1 MATWDSTG
9 RYMSE
14 KPLGQAHLQEGPM
27 NYAGMGR
34 GYAGITDPDRL
45 MAPRGES
52 LAMSAALDNQAQ
64 SSLDEREVLA
74 KFGGWQNYNA
84 WWNSLPQEQRPTN
97 YAQVKAMIGEGPAPS
112 GTPAPPVAAP
122 AQATAAAAMP
132 PVTPAVA
139 SPGGGGER
147 ARVSQADVTSAL
159 MGAGYPN
166 ETTIDT
172 PPPTAPGRGG
182 RISFSPLNITDA
194 GPFGS
199 AMSGMAGT
207 LGAAGSVAGGLGA
220 AARGA
225 VPSPGGAYSM
235 DLSGSPA
242 NIQPSPG
249 VDGTWPAG
257 APWEGSRLAQPDG
270 TWPMGAG
277 YQDPMPKAGDGSWP
291 QMQAPVPSHPMDL
304 SGSPATIQ
312 PLTAGDGTWPMGAPW
327 EDKRL
332 AQPDGSWPMGA
343 GNPMQGAGMG
353 PLEYQHPMSPGL
365 GMGAL
370 RPMEPMA
377 HGVPE
382 AGTKTFDWS
391 SKPST
396 NPLQFEDLAMA
407 ENPVTMQDMVPL
419 QQPQDEVIPKILAE
433 QTAPGQMSMLPGGAY
448 SREAAP
454 APSPLFPPFPQQ
466 PQEAGGG
473 GVQYVAGQPF
483 TPGMFPG
490 APAPQMGG
498 GVDGTWPMG
507 AAMPQP
513 QVQPQSGGYAP
524 YVAGQQFNPQ
534 MFNQP
539 PVPPGGFYPPSP
551 AQGLQY
557 PPFPQGDSFTRKD
570 ASRRFQT
577 AAAKLNK

>member
-1 MATWDSTG
+1 
-9 RYMSE
+9 
-14 KPLGQAHLQEGPM
+14 
-27 NYAGMGR
+27 
-34 GYAGITDPDRL
+34 
-45 MAPRGES
+45 
-52 LAMSAALDNQAQ
+52 
-64 SSLDEREVLA
+64 
-74 KFGGWQNYNA
+74 
-84 WWNSLPQEQRPTN
+84 
-97 YAQVKAMIGEGPAPS
+97 
-112 GTPAPPVAAP
+112 
-122 AQATAAAAMP
+122 
-132 PVTPAVA
+132 
-139 SPGGGGER
+139 
-147 ARVSQADVTSAL
+147 
-159 MGAGYPN
+159 
-166 ETTIDT
+166 
-172 PPPTAPGRGG
+172 
-182 RISFSPLNITDA
+182 
-194 GPFGS
+194 
-199 AMSGMAGT
+199 
-207 LGAAGSVAGGLGA
+207 
-220 AARGA
+220 
-225 VPSPGGAYSM
+225 
-235 DLSGSPA
+235 
-242 NIQPSPG
+242 
-249 VDGTWPAG
+249 
-257 APWEGSRLAQPDG
+257 
-270 TWPMGAG
+270 
-277 YQDPMPKAGDGSWP
+277 
-291 QMQAPVPSHPMDL
+291 
-304 SGSPATIQ
+304 
-312 PLTAGDGTWPMGAPW
+312 
-327 EDKRL
+327 
-332 AQPDGSWPMGA
+332 
-343 GNPMQGAGMG
+343 
-353 PLEYQHPMSPGL
+353 
-365 GMGAL
+365 
-370 RPMEPMA
+370 MA

-473 GVQYVAGQPF
+473 GVPYVAGQPF